1 MNSGHEPAETAVVPP
16 GAHDGRVVIVTGAGR
31 GLGLLTT
38 ETLLRQGARVVANHR
53 SPSEDLARLAEKY
66 ADRLHLVAGDVAE
79 SDTAETLAAEAR
91 RFGRLHVLV
100 YNAGITRDQLLV
112 QMPVEDWDE
121 VHRVNLRGAFLTT
134 KHALKVM
141 MRGRYGRIVYVSS
154 IAAVTGNAG
163 QAAYSSSKGGL
174 HGLAMSVSQEYAA
187 YNVRT
192 VTLAPGILNT
202 GMGAAVDPD
211 RRSYMADR
219 ALMGLGDGQ
228 QLADTISFLASPAA
242 DYINATTVHADGG
255 VRY

>member
-1 MNSGHEPAETAVVPP
+1 MNSAHGPAETPVAPP

-53 SPSEDLARLAEKY
+53 SPSEDLARLADKY
-66 ADRLHLVAGDVAE
+66 GDRLHLVAGDVAE
-79 SDTAETLAAEAR
+79 SETAEALAAAAR

-121 VHRVNLRGAFLTT
+121 VHRVNLRGAFLAT

-141 MRGRYGRIVYVSS
+141 MRGRYGRIVYVGS
-154 IAAVTGNAG
+154 IAAATGNAG

-202 GMGAAVDPD
+202 GMGAAVDPE
-211 RRSYMADR
+211 RRDYMANR

-228 QLADTISFLASPAA
+228 QVADTIAFLASPAA